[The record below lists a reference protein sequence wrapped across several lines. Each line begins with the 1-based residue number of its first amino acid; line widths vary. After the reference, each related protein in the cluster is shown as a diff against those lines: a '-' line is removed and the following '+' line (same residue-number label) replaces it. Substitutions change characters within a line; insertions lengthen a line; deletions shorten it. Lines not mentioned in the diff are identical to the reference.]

1 MAKRIRQFFIFCL
14 LLVIAAIVGLASLD
28 LYVSYLAKNRIYTD
42 IATIPHRP
50 VALVLGTSKYI
61 GKKINH
67 FYPPRLDAAQALFM
81 NNKVQA
87 IIVSGDN
94 ATRYYNEPQTMEND
108 LIRAGVPNQ
117 YVVKDYAGF
126 RTLDSV
132 IRAKLIFGQDALTIV
147 SQRFHCERALY
158 IAQAMEID
166 ALCLSADDAQGIGAI
181 KIRLREVLA
190 RAKAVLDINILN
202 KQPKFLG
209 DQETVILKMLPP
221 RSQYENP

>member
-1 MAKRIRQFFIFCL
+1 MAKRIRQFFIIML
-14 LLVIAAIVGLASLD
+14 ALTVTTIVVLASLD
-28 LYVSYLAKNRIYTD
+28 LYVSFVANNRVYTD
-42 IATIPHRP
+42 VAEIPHRP

-61 GKKINH
+61 GKRINH
-67 FYPPRLDAAQALFM
+67 FYPPRLDAAQSLFKH
-81 NNKVQA
+81 NKVQA
-87 IIVSGDN
+87 VIVSGDN
-94 ATRYYNEPQTMEND
+94 ATRYYNEPQTMAND
-108 LIRAGVPNQ
+108 LVRAGVPRR

-132 IRAKLIFGQDALTIV
+132 VRAKLIFGQEALTIV
-147 SQRFHCERALY
+147 SQRFHCERAIY
-158 IAQAMEID
+158 IARAIDID
-166 ALCLSADDAQGIGAI
+166 ALCLSADDAQGLGAI

-209 DQETVILKMLPP
+209 ELETVILRASPP

>member
-158 IAQAMEID
+158 IAQA
-166 ALCLSADDAQGIGAI
+166 
-181 KIRLREVLA
+181 
-190 RAKAVLDINILN
+190 
-202 KQPKFLG
+202 LG
-209 DQETVILKMLPP
+209 DLPAWADT
-221 RSQYENP
+221 RTG

>member
-14 LLVIAAIVGLASLD
+14 LLVIAAIAGLASLD

-166 ALCLSADDAQGIGAI
+166 ALCLSADDAQGLGAM

-209 DQETVILKMLPP
+209 DQETVILKMPPP

>member
-209 DQETVILKMLPP
+209 DQETVILKMPPP